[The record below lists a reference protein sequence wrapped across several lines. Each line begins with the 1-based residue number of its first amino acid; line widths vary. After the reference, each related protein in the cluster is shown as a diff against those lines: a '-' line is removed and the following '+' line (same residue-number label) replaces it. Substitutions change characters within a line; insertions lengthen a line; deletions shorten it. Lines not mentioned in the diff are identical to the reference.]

1 MSDTFDPYEKWLGIS
16 RSEQPPSHYRLLG
29 VPYLASDADLIANAA
44 DQRMIYLR
52 TFRTSE
58 LCDLAERLLGE
69 VAAARSCLLDPRRK
83 AAYDLKLANES
94 RIAPAP
100 AIPGVQAV
108 QDGRKV
114 KRPMPL
120 GAVVPD
126 VAPAAVPPSPPP
138 PPPPASNVAS
148 PTAQMSDALGSLVTD
163 SQRSVR
169 RPTAPKKKS
178 AMPLGWLI
186 SLAIGGVGVVGLG
199 LFFKLRGG
207 DPSELTDAAHTQ
219 TTTTGVSPTGP
230 ASDNRQTAPAH
241 QPTAPP
247 KQLVV
252 ADPPVARAPVLTPA
266 ERAAALA
273 WELKRVAQSDNLARA
288 LAIAREL
295 AELEGQDSLS
305 SQAELFTAYVGRTS
319 SPLAMK
325 QIVNEAGPLV
335 RAAVKADRADVAQ
348 PCAVQALVAA
358 RRLDDPDAIRASTIL
373 VLEAR
378 KTKAR

>member
-1 MSDTFDPYEKWLGIS
+1 MSDTFDPYEKWLGIP
-16 RSEQPPSHYRLLG
+16 RPEQPPSYYRLLG
-29 VPYLASDADLIANAA
+29 VPYLASDTDMIANAA

-58 LCDLAERLLGE
+58 QCELAERLLGE

-83 AAYDLKLANES
+83 AAYDIKLANES

-100 AIPGVQAV
+100 AIPGGQTV
-108 QDGRKV
+108 QDGKKV
-114 KRPMPL
+114 KRPMPR

-126 VAPAAVPPSPPP
+126 VVPAPVPP
-138 PPPPASNVAS
+138 PPPPASNVAP
-148 PTAQMSDALGSLVTD
+148 PTAQIPDALGSIVTD
-163 SQRSVR
+163 SQRSLR
-169 RPTAPKKKS
+169 RTATPKKKS

-199 LFFKLRGG
+199 LYFKLRGG
-207 DPSELTDAAHTQ
+207 DPSELADAAHTQ

-230 ASDNRQTAPAH
+230 ISGNGQTAPAH
-241 QPTAPP
+241 QPTAAPP

-252 ADPPVARAPVLTPA
+252 ADPPVARTPVLTPA

-273 WELKRVAQSDNLARA
+273 WELKRVSQSDNLARA
-288 LAIAREL
+288 LAIVREL

-305 SQAELFTAYVGRTS
+305 RQAELFTAYVGRSS

-335 RAAVKADRADVAQ
+335 RAAVKADRADVAR

-358 RRLDDPDAIRASTIL
+358 RRLDDPEAIRASTIL

-378 KTKAR
+378 KTKTR